1 MEAFDYNLGLAYD
14 VNWMRRIARL
24 KVLKMKI
31 VSWRGSLRLVAA
43 TMMFG
48 AFAGIGEAQLTK
60 AAEAEA
66 ATNSVRT
73 RSGLQVLY
81 DFRSAEGP
89 IVKDHAGVGAPIN
102 LRIENT
108 RSVRRYKGSLEIRGQ
123 TLIRSDGPST
133 RIIQSVRRSGE
144 ITIEAWIRPAKT
156 NQTGPARIVT
166 LSKNGSARNFTL
178 GQDGEKFDVR
188 FRTTETSKNGIP
200 SLSSP
205 NKSLTTKLT
214 HVVYTRNRAGRTRI
228 YINGKQRAEGKVAG
242 DTSNW
247 DGKHILAIGNEHSN
261 DRQWLGSY
269 YLVAVY
275 SRDLSRD
282 EVEQNFKAGVD
293 APTLLAT
300 QEDTKARHFET
311 EVAPLLSRHCLECHD
326 SASKKGGLDL
336 SQKIAALA
344 GGESGK
350 AILPGKAAE
359 SLLWESV
366 ELEEMPKERSPL
378 SRQEKTLLRDWINSG
393 ATWSL
398 DTIDP
403 AVYVHDSR
411 IATNWVRRLTVDE
424 YIETVRAAVGV
435 DIAEQA
441 RKILPPDLRA
451 DGFRNT
457 AYNLNV
463 DLKHVEAY
471 VQLAEIV
478 VGRMDVVGF
487 ARQFSNSKKLTDE
500 SMRGL
505 IAKMGKWLL
514 RGPLEEN
521 EVVLY
526 RGISTTVAS
535 TGGDF
540 KHAVAYIIEAML
552 QSPRFIYRIENQRG
566 DGTAWPIGEYELA
579 SRLSYIIWGGPPDH
593 DLIRAADEGELDRR
607 GTRLQVARMLKDP
620 RAIRQ
625 SKQFCFQWLNLGRLE
640 NLRPN
645 PDKFPNWDAQLAG
658 DMRDETLAFF
668 QDVVWEQKRPLSDL
682 LNAQVTYVTPRLAR
696 HYGLELTSDQSIDK
710 PVRHDLSA
718 TPSRGGLLTQGSV
731 LTVGG
736 DEASMVTRGLFVL
749 HDLLRGVVK
758 DPPPCVDV
766 TPTPSKPGLTQRG
779 IAEARI
785 GNKACGGC
793 HKKFEPL
800 AFGLEKFDGSGAYH
814 ELDRHGN
821 SLRDDGEILFPGA
834 AKPVTYSSASEL
846 MDLLAGSD
854 RVRLS
859 ITWKLTQ
866 FSLGRPLGAAD
877 ARIVNDIHKAS
888 QEAGGT
894 YASLITAIVLSDL
907 VQLTLTE
914 E

>member
-1 MEAFDYNLGLAYD
+1 M
-14 VNWMRRIARL
+14 I
-24 KVLKMKI
+24 
-31 VSWRGSLRLVAA
+31 
-43 TMMFG
+43 G
-48 AFAGIGEAQLTK
+48 AFLGSDEAHSTY
-60 AAEAEA
+60 ADETESSA
-66 ATNSVRT
+66 VRT

-81 DFRSAEGP
+81 DFGSTEGP
-89 IVKDHAGVGAPIN
+89 IVKDQAGVGAPIH
-102 LRIENT
+102 LRIENPK
-108 RSVRRYKGSLEIRGQ
+108 SVRRSKGSLEIRGQ
-123 TLIRSDGPST
+123 TLIRAERSSA
-133 RIIQSVRRSGE
+133 RIIESIRRSGE

-156 NQTGPARIVT
+156 NQSGPARIVT
-166 LSKNGSARNFTL
+166 LSKNGSSRNFTL
-178 GQDGEKFDVR
+178 GQDGAKFDVR
-188 FRTTETSKNGIP
+188 FRTTKTSKNGIP

-205 NKSLTTKLT
+205 NKSLTAKLT

-228 YINGKQRAEGKVAG
+228 YLDGKPRAEGKVAG

-247 DGKHILAIGNEHSN
+247 DGKHILAIGNEHSK

-275 SRDLSRD
+275 NRDLSMD
-282 EVEQNFKAGVD
+282 EVEQNYRAGVD
-293 APTLLAT
+293 APTLLVA
-300 QEDTKARHFET
+300 QEDSKARHFEM

-326 SASKKGGLDL
+326 AASKKGGLDL
-336 SQKIAALA
+336 SQKLTALA

-350 AILPGKAAE
+350 VISPGKAAE

-366 ELEEMPKERSPL
+366 EQNEMPKERSPL
-378 SRQEKTLLRDWINSG
+378 SRQEKKLLREWIDSG

-403 AVYVHDSR
+403 AVYAHDSR
-411 IATNWVRRLTVDE
+411 VAENWIRRLTVDE
-424 YIETVRAAVGV
+424 YIETVRGAVGV
-435 DIAEQA
+435 DISEQA

-451 DGFRNT
+451 DGFSNT
-457 AYNLNV
+457 AYNLTV

-478 VGRMDVVGF
+478 VSRMDVEAF
-487 ARQFSNSKKLTDE
+487 ARQFSKSKKLTDD
-500 SMRGL
+500 SMRDL

-521 EVVLY
+521 EIVLY

-540 KHAVAYIIEAML
+540 KQAVAYIIEAML

-579 SRLSYIIWGGPPDH
+579 SRLSYIVWGGPPDKE
-593 DLIRAADEGELDRR
+593 LVRAADEGELDRS
-607 GTRLQVARMLKDP
+607 GTRLQVERMLQDP
-620 RAIRQ
+620 RAVRR
-625 SKQFCFQWLNLGRLE
+625 SKQFCSQWLNLERLD
-640 NLRPN
+640 NLRPS

-658 DMRDETLAFF
+658 DMRAETLAFF
-668 QDVVWEQKRPLSDL
+668 QDIVWDQKRPLSDL

-696 HYGLELTSDQSIDK
+696 HYGLQSANNASPDK

-718 TPSRGGLLTQGSV
+718 TPGRGGLLTQGSV
-731 LTVGG
+731 LTIGG

-800 AFGLEKFDGSGAYH
+800 AFGLEKFDGLGAYQDVDH
-814 ELDRHGN
+814 HGN
-821 SLRDDGEILFPGA
+821 RLRDDGEILFPGA
-834 AKPVTYSSASEL
+834 AQPVSYASVSEL
-846 MDLLAGSD
+846 MDLLAASD

-859 ITWKLTQ
+859 MTWKLTQ
-866 FSLGRPLGAAD
+866 FSLGRPLVAAD
-877 ARIVNDIHKAS
+877 ARTVTEIHQAS

-907 VQLTLTE
+907 VQTTRTE

>member
-1 MEAFDYNLGLAYD
+1 
-14 VNWMRRIARL
+14 
-24 KVLKMKI
+24 
-31 VSWRGSLRLVAA
+31 
-43 TMMFG
+43 MMLG
-48 AFAGIGEAQLTK
+48 AFVGSYVAPWTLAV
-60 AAEAEA
+60 EAE
-66 ATNSVRT
+66 TNSVRT

-81 DFRSAEGP
+81 DFRSAEGA
-89 IVKDHAGVGAPIN
+89 IVKDRAGVGAPVN
-102 LRIENT
+102 LRIESP
-108 RSVRRYKGSLEIRGQ
+108 RSVRRSNGSLEIRGQ
-123 TLIRSDGPST
+123 TLIRSDGPTT
-133 RIIQSVRRSGE
+133 RIIQSIRRSGE

-156 NQTGPARIVT
+156 DQTGPARIVT
-166 LSKNGSARNFTL
+166 LSKNGSSRNFTL
-178 GQDGEKFDVR
+178 GQDGAKFDVR

-228 YINGKQRAEGKVAG
+228 YLDGKQRSEGKVAG

-247 DGKHILAIGNEHSN
+247 DGKHILAIGNEHSK
-261 DRQWLGSY
+261 DRQWLGSF

-275 SRDLSRD
+275 NRDLSRD
-282 EVEQNFKAGVD
+282 EVEQNFKAGVN
-293 APTLLAT
+293 APTLLVT
-300 QEDTKARHFET
+300 KEDAQARHFET

-326 SASKKGGLDL
+326 SPSKKGGLDL
-336 SQKIAALA
+336 SKKIAALA

-350 AILPGKAAE
+350 AIVPGKATE

-366 ELEEMPKERSPL
+366 DLDEMPKERSPL
-378 SRQEKTLLRDWINSG
+378 SPAEKKLLREWINSG

-398 DTIDP
+398 DMIDP
-403 AVYVHDSR
+403 AVYAHDSR
-411 IATNWVRRLTVDE
+411 IANNWVRRLTVDE
-424 YIETVRAAVGV
+424 YIETVRGAVGV
-435 DIAEQA
+435 NIAEQA
-441 RKILPPDLRA
+441 RKILPADLRA
-451 DGFRNT
+451 DGFSNT
-457 AYNLNV
+457 AYNLTV

-471 VQLAEIV
+471 VRLAEIV
-478 VGRMDVVGF
+478 VSRMDVQAF
-487 ARQFSNSKKLTDE
+487 ARQFSKSKKLTDD

-514 RGPLEEN
+514 RGPLEES

-540 KHAVAYIIEAML
+540 EQAVGYILEAML
-552 QSPRFIYRIENQRG
+552 QSPRFIYRMENQRG

-579 SRLSYIIWGGPPDH
+579 SRLSYIVWGAPPDKA
-593 DLIRAADEGELDRR
+593 LIRAADDGDLNRS
-607 GTRLQVARMLKDP
+607 GTRLQVERMLKDP
-620 RAIRQ
+620 RAVRR
-625 SKQFCFQWLNLGRLE
+625 SKQFCFQWLDLGRLE
-640 NLRPN
+640 NLRPDPN
-645 PDKFPNWDAQLAG
+645 KFPNWDAQLAG
-658 DMRDETLAFF
+658 DMRHETLAFF
-668 QDVVWEQKRPLSDL
+668 QDVVWEQERPLSDL
-682 LNAQVTYVTPRLAR
+682 LNAQVTYVTLRLAR
-696 HYGLELTSDQSIDK
+696 HYGLQLANTGSVDK
-710 PVRHDLSA
+710 LVRHDLSA
-718 TPSRGGLLTQGSV
+718 TPGRGGLLTQGSV

-800 AFGLEKFDGSGAYH
+800 AFGLEKFDGAGAYQDVDH
-814 ELDRHGN
+814 HGN

-834 AKPVTYSSASEL
+834 AQPVKYASASEL
-846 MDLLAGSD
+846 MDLLARSE

-866 FSLGRPLGAAD
+866 FSLGRPLVAAD
-877 ARIVNDIHKAS
+877 ARVVNEIHQAS
-888 QEAGGT
+888 QKAGGT

-907 VQLTLTE
+907 VQTTRTE